1 MGNFLII
8 GRWHDPFASTDFG
21 DTVPG
26 GIEERYGPFL
36 TYVDARKAWVRL
48 SGWTKANNS
57 LMRYFIVEWGEGSL
71 GLHAGS

>member
-8 GRWHDPFASTDFG
+8 GRWHDPFDSMDFG

-26 GIEERYGPFL
+26 RIEERYGPFL

-48 SGWTKANNS
+48 SGWAKGNNS
-57 LMRYFIVEWGEGSL
+57 LMRYFIVE
-71 GLHAGS
+71 